1 MDQSKK
7 LGTEPIGKL
16 LMQFSVP
23 AIIAMVVNAIYNVVD
38 RAFVGNE
45 VGRLGIA
52 GITISF
58 PIMILIMAFGMLIG
72 IGGSTLISI
81 KLGEGNKEEAEH
93 VLLNGV
99 LLLGGGSLIIG
110 VLLTIFMK
118 PLLILFG
125 ASVEVLPYA
134 TEYLSIIFKG
144 VVFQALS
151 FGMNSYIR
159 AEGNPKIAMITMLLG
174 AISNIIF
181 DYIFI
186 KIFGMGLKGAAL
198 GTILAQ
204 FISTVWIFRH
214 YLTGKSVLKLH
225 LKDLKL
231 KMDYVKKI
239 NQFGMPACLMQ
250 VAAAAVVIILNKK
263 LYLYGGDAAISAY
276 GIINS
281 AAMMIAMPIFG
292 ISQGVQPIIGYNFGA
307 KQFIRMK
314 EAVVKGMIFAT
325 IIVIVGWGVTRIWPT
340 EIINIFIKD
349 DAELIGMS
357 LVAMKLQLLAFPII
371 GFQIIGSS
379 YFQAVG
385 KFKQA
390 TFLSLSRQIL
400 ILVPAIIIFSNQYGL
415 TGVWM
420 AGPVADSVSAV
431 FTVILLVMEL
441 KMLKPLIQLQN

>member
-1 MDQSKK
+1 MDESRK
-7 LGTEPIGKL
+7 LGTEAIGRL
-16 LMQFSVP
+16 LLKFSIP

-38 RAFVGNE
+38 RAFVGKE
-45 VGRLGIA
+45 VGNLGLA

-58 PIMILIMAFGMLIG
+58 PIMILLMAFGMLIG

-81 KLGEGNKEEAEH
+81 KLGEGNKTEAEH

-99 LLLGGGSLIIG
+99 LLLAGGSVIIG
-110 VLLTIFMK
+110 ILFTVFMTPLLT
-118 PLLILFG
+118 LFG
-125 ASVEVLPYA
+125 ASSDVLPYA
-134 TEYLSIIFKG
+134 SEYLSIIFKG

-151 FGMNSYIR
+151 FGMNNYIR
-159 AEGNPKIAMITMLLG
+159 AEGNPKVAMITMLLG

-186 KIFGMGLKGAAL
+186 KIMGMGLTGAAL
-198 GTILAQ
+198 GTIIAQ
-204 FISTVWIFRH
+204 AISAAWIFRY
-214 YLTGKSVLKLH
+214 YLSGNSVLKLH

-231 KMDYVKKI
+231 KMEYVKKI

-250 VAAAAVVIILNKK
+250 VAAALVVVILNNR
-263 LYLYGGDAAISAY
+263 LYLYGGDRAISAY

-281 AAMMIAMPIFG
+281 AAMMILMPIFG

-307 KQFIRMK
+307 KQFHRMK

-325 IIVIVGWGVTRIWPT
+325 IIVLVGWTTTRIWPSN
-340 EIINIFIKD
+340 IINVFIKD
-349 DAELIGMS
+349 DLELMNIS

-385 KFKQA
+385 KFKEA
-390 TFLSLSRQIL
+390 TFLSLSRQLL
-400 ILVPAIIIFSNQYGL
+400 ILVPAIYFFSYKYQL
-415 TGVWM
+415 SGVWM
-420 AGPVADSVSAV
+420 AGPVADSVSAL
-431 FTVILLVMEL
+431 FTIVLLGKEL
-441 KMLKPLIQLQN
+441 KMLPKEV

>member
-1 MDQSKK
+1 MDESRK
-7 LGTEPIGKL
+7 LGTEAIGRL
-16 LMQFSVP
+16 LLKFSIP

-38 RAFVGNE
+38 RAFVGKE
-45 VGRLGIA
+45 VGNLGLA

-58 PIMILIMAFGMLIG
+58 PIMILLMAFGMLIG

-81 KLGEGNKEEAEH
+81 KLGEGNKTEAEH

-99 LLLGGGSLIIG
+99 LLLAGGSVIIG
-110 VLLTIFMK
+110 ILFTVFMTPLLT
-118 PLLILFG
+118 LFG
-125 ASVEVLPYA
+125 ASSDVLPYA
-134 TEYLSIIFKG
+134 SEYLSIIFKG

-151 FGMNSYIR
+151 FGMNNYIR
-159 AEGNPKIAMITMLLG
+159 AEGNPKVAMITMLLG

-186 KIFGMGLKGAAL
+186 KIMGMGLTGAAL
-198 GTILAQ
+198 GTIIAQ
-204 FISTVWIFRH
+204 AISAAWIFRY
-214 YLTGKSVLKLH
+214 YLSGNSVLKLH

-231 KMDYVKKI
+231 KMEYVKKI

-250 VAAAAVVIILNKK
+250 VAAALVVVILNNR
-263 LYLYGGDAAISAY
+263 LYLYGGDRAISAY

-281 AAMMIAMPIFG
+281 AAMMILMPIFG

-307 KQFIRMK
+307 KQFHRMK

-325 IIVIVGWGVTRIWPT
+325 IIVLVGWTTTRIWPSN
-340 EIINIFIKD
+340 IINVFIKD
-349 DAELIGMS
+349 DLELMNIS

-385 KFKQA
+385 KFKEA
-390 TFLSLSRQIL
+390 TFLSLSRQLL
-400 ILVPAIIIFSNQYGL
+400 ILVPAIYFFSYKYQL

-420 AGPVADSVSAV
+420 AGPVADSVSAL
-431 FTVILLVMEL
+431 FTIVLLGKEL
-441 KMLKPLIQLQN
+441 KMLPKEV

>member
-1 MDQSKK
+1 MDESRK
-7 LGTEPIGKL
+7 LGAEAIGRL
-16 LMQFSVP
+16 LLKFSIP

-38 RAFVGNE
+38 RAFVGKE
-45 VGRLGIA
+45 VGNLGLA

-58 PIMILIMAFGMLIG
+58 PIMILLMAFGMLIG

-81 KLGEGNKEEAEH
+81 KLGEGNKTEAEH

-99 LLLGGGSLIIG
+99 LLLAGGSVIIG
-110 VLLTIFMK
+110 ILFTVFMTPLLT
-118 PLLILFG
+118 LFG
-125 ASVEVLPYA
+125 ASSDVLPYA
-134 TEYLSIIFKG
+134 SEYLSIIFKG

-151 FGMNSYIR
+151 FGMNNYIR
-159 AEGNPKIAMITMLLG
+159 AEGNPKVAMITMLLG

-186 KIFGMGLKGAAL
+186 KIMGMGLTGAAL
-198 GTILAQ
+198 GTIIAQ
-204 FISTVWIFRH
+204 AISAAWIFRY
-214 YLTGKSVLKLH
+214 YLSGNSVLKLH

-231 KMDYVKKI
+231 KMEYVKKI

-250 VAAAAVVIILNKK
+250 VAAALVVVILNNR
-263 LYLYGGDAAISAY
+263 LYLYGGDRAISAY

-281 AAMMIAMPIFG
+281 AAMMILMPIFG

-307 KQFIRMK
+307 KQFHRMK

-325 IIVIVGWGVTRIWPT
+325 IIVLVGWTTTRIWPSN
-340 EIINIFIKD
+340 IINVFIKD
-349 DAELIGMS
+349 DLELMNIS

-385 KFKQA
+385 KFKEA
-390 TFLSLSRQIL
+390 TFLSLSRQLL
-400 ILVPAIIIFSNQYGL
+400 ILVPAIYFFSYKYQL

-420 AGPVADSVSAV
+420 AGPVADSVSAL
-431 FTVILLVMEL
+431 FTIVLLGKEL
-441 KMLKPLIQLQN
+441 KMLPKEV